1 MTIRHLNALQAL
13 DLTVRHGSLKAAAEA
28 LSITPAAVG
37 QRIKTLEGYL
47 GVELLVRVRTG
58 LRPSV
63 ELAGAIEHLKAG
75 FAELAKASNA
85 LEMQRG
91 NEIHIAA
98 DTDWINLWL
107 TPKLPDFKLQ
117 FPNIKFCLNGEG
129 DAAAR
134 LGPADCEIR
143 FCAHEANAHRD
154 LLFHDYLVVIT
165 SPENERRIMARP
177 AGQRLQ
183 GFPLLHLDFYRND
196 PNAVTWPIWVK
207 CHGLRSEA
215 PERGIRFQRIEPAI
229 EAVVSNAGCVIS
241 GVAMLQERVE
251 AGQLCLPLATRGG
264 TWTEHAFCAQF
275 KPSAASKPSIK
286 QFRRWLLEKAEES
299 QIWTRNISSSVPD

>member
-1 MTIRHLNALQAL
+1 MSIRHLNALQAL
-13 DLTVRHGSLKAAAEA
+13 DLAVRHGSLKAAAVA

-37 QRIKTLEGYL
+37 QRIKTLEDYL
-47 GVELLVRVRTG
+47 GVELLVRARTG

-63 ELAGAIEHLKAG
+63 ELEAALEHLNLA
-75 FAELAKASNA
+75 FTELAKASNA

-107 TPKLPDFKLQ
+107 KPKLPDFKSK
-117 FPNIKFCLNGEG
+117 FPNVKFCLNGEG
-129 DAAAR
+129 DALPR

-143 FCAHEANAHRD
+143 FCAYDASVNLD
-154 LLFHDYLVVIT
+154 LLFHDYLVVIA
-165 SPENERRIMARP
+165 SPENERRIMALP
-177 AGQRLQ
+177 TDQRLE

-196 PNAVTWPIWVK
+196 PNAVTWPNWVK
-207 CHGLRSEA
+207 RHGFRSNA

-241 GVAMLQERVE
+241 GIAMLKDKVE
-251 AGQLCLPLATRGG
+251 AGQLRLPLSTRGG
-264 TWTEHAFCAQF
+264 SWTEHAFCANF
-275 KPSAASKPSIK
+275 RPSMATKPSIK
-286 QFRRWLLEKAEES
+286 QFRRWLLERAEEN
-299 QIWTRNISSSVPD
+299 QVWTRNISTSGLG